1 MPRARRV
8 QYEPAAARRQF
19 EQGGWVPPVGGP
31 GRPDRRLST
40 ARGRFALPQDRS
52 RAMTAGRVTVRAPAA
67 YGHRL
72 IDRPDPL
79 HDGHGRHVRP
89 TPFVERACHLMAS
102 RMTYA
107 AGIRAT
113 PWPLGPSSWT
123 GGMPMALGAR
133 SPRQSTGS
141 PERPPH
147 HPTATH
153 PFAPLCG
160 GSSRSRQA
168 RKSWTGT
175 RWFIE
180 VTDISDCFGS
190 LDHEVM
196 LEILKEP
203 RWSIRAAHPL
213 HASRGVLGGLA
224 VERNAQRCS
233 AGRGL
238 SLLSCSTSTST
249 GWTGSLSRN
258 YYPTTTEAGRDGIT
272 LNITG
277 WMPECGGRGARRQ
290 GRSTRAASKA
300 TRAAELRPARS
311 GLPPTAVRQ
320 VRRRLVTRVRWAEER
335 SRRDQVSDQR
345 VPSC

>member
-72 IDRPDPL
+72 IDRPDSL
-79 HDGHGRHVRP
+79 RDGSGRHVRP

-141 PERPPH
+141 PERPPITPLP
-147 HPTATH
+147 PTLSHLSAVAAAEAARRVKAGPEH
-153 PFAPLCG
+153 G
-160 GSSRSRQA
+160 GSSRSLTSPIASAVWITRSCS
-168 RKSWTGT
+168 RSSKSHDG
-175 RWFIE
+175 RFVQLIR
-180 VTDISDCFGS
+180 C
-190 LDHEVM
+190 M
-196 LEILKEP
+196 L
-203 RWSIRAAHPL
+203 RAGYLEDWQWNATLSGAPQ
-213 HASRGVLGGLA
+213 GGG
-224 VERNAQRCS
+224 C
-233 AGRGL
+233 
-238 SLLSCSTSTST
+238 LSCPVQH
-249 GWTGSLSRN
+249 L
-258 YYPTTTEAGRDGIT
+258 P
-272 LNITG
+272 
-277 WMPECGGRGARRQ
+277 
-290 GRSTRAASKA
+290 
-300 TRAAELRPARS
+300 RPA
-311 GLPPTAVRQ
+311 GPVR
-320 VRRRLVTRVRWAEER
+320 
-335 SRRDQVSDQR
+335 
-345 VPSC
+345 